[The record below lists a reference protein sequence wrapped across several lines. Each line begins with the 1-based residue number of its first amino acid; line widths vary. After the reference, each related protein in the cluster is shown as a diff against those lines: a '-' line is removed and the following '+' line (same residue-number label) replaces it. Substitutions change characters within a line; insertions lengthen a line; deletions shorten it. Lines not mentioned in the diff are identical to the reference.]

1 MIYNYQSAPLNKNV
15 YCVGFRCG
23 TSAIPSVNCHP
34 TLGIVKM
41 CKDYGGY
48 REFISKDNTFYI
60 SFHEEMQN
68 DSLYY
73 FADTHEEAVKK
84 YNELVDSY
92 VTYLYDISYKVLQYF
107 IKE

>member
-41 CKDYGGY
+41 CKDYGAT
-48 REFISKDNTFYI
+48 ENLFPKIIHFISAFMKKCRMILYI
-60 SFHEEMQN
+60 
-68 DSLYY
+68 
-73 FADTHEEAVKK
+73 
-84 YNELVDSY
+84 
-92 VTYLYDISYKVLQYF
+92 ILQTPMR
-107 IKE
+107 KQ